1 MFRHT
6 RQTAPMA
13 DLTFYAIDDGRF
25 AGSIQNPLTVLKVT
39 GHADGGA
46 AADGHGLGPA
56 TIRNRLR
63 QG

>member
-1 MFRHT
+1 
-6 RQTAPMA
+6 MA